1 MTASN
6 LREKLL
12 TPQHQ
17 PFRFPDRG
25 EVPLL
30 PYVSHNAFS
39 AYLQRRDDPKAAF
52 FALVEESLADGAVL
66 GTLSEADCDALARF
80 YAGTMECEAAY
91 DAARREQGGFDALR
105 TAFASTSLWK
115 SYLEDE
121 RRFSA
126 SLPWTIAPVVQDVV
140 RQMTA
145 LDDTLRR
152 LRHDPIP
159 DQLLRAPALA
169 LPVRSSL
176 LDLRSQVLLP
186 KFDAITSL
194 ATVATRS
201 ADTWG
206 ALLREHRRAEEAVRA
221 FAEQT
226 RWVSRVPEQIARMQ
240 RLVAPVPDISLAL
253 HRASE
258 RLREVGLVPGALA
271 EANAAIARSI
281 DVVVGTNDYFS
292 QDRALVSPILRP
304 ALPPEATPEER
315 EAFEAAA
322 DSTASAEVL
331 LHDEAAG
338 LVLVGDEAARLVAD
352 LVSAQMDEKLR
363 PYANVLHR
371 LERLSRAGT
380 FGELL
385 AAFATVAARDFWKSL
400 WQKPGDTYLPSP
412 ERIAQAFLGF
422 YLHGH
427 GNGLAFVGREI
438 GNGDGYVDLLV
449 NFLGQDKV
457 VELKMLGG
465 GYGVGHAK
473 GGLDQLDAYM
483 QNYRSPE
490 AFLVVFDGRKSQKGE
505 QLSASYTLPHGR
517 VHVVTVRVY
526 FDAPSQ

>member
-17 PFRFPDRG
+17 PFRFPNRG

-126 SLPWTIAPVVQDVV
+126 SLPWTIAPVVQDAV
-140 RQMTA
+140 RQKTA

-206 ALLREHRRAEEAVRA
+206 ALLREHRRAKEAVRA

-240 RLVAPVPDISLAL
+240 QLVAPVPDISLAL
-253 HRASE
+253 HSASE
-258 RLREVGLVPGALA
+258 RLREVGLVPGRWPRPTPRSL
-271 EANAAIARSI
+271 ARS
-281 DVVVGTNDYFS
+281 TS
-292 QDRALVSPILRP
+292 WW
-304 ALPPEATPEER
+304 ER
-315 EAFEAAA
+315 
-322 DSTASAEVL
+322 TTTSA
-331 LHDEAAG
+331 
-338 LVLVGDEAARLVAD
+338 R
-352 LVSAQMDEKLR
+352 
-363 PYANVLHR
+363 
-371 LERLSRAGT
+371 T
-380 FGELL
+380 
-385 AAFATVAARDFWKSL
+385 
-400 WQKPGDTYLPSP
+400 
-412 ERIAQAFLGF
+412 
-422 YLHGH
+422 
-427 GNGLAFVGREI
+427 
-438 GNGDGYVDLLV
+438 
-449 NFLGQDKV
+449 
-457 VELKMLGG
+457 
-465 GYGVGHAK
+465 
-473 GGLDQLDAYM
+473 
-483 QNYRSPE
+483 
-490 AFLVVFDGRKSQKGE
+490 
-505 QLSASYTLPHGR
+505 
-517 VHVVTVRVY
+517 
-526 FDAPSQ
+526 APSSRRSYARRCPQRRPRRSARRSRPPRTRPPAPRCCCTTRRRGSCWWATRRPGWSPTL